1 MPYIY
6 SLGYRTH
13 ETGAPFMRGLFMDFV
28 DDPKVANIGDEYM
41 FGPAL
46 LVAPV
51 VEQGMTSR
59 AVYLP
64 AGTDWYNFW
73 TNERLHGGQTITV
86 AAPIDTLP
94 LFVRAG
100 SILPMGAPVESTNEK
115 QALSEVRVYPGAD
128 GSFDLYSDDGTTYAY
143 EKGEMQITHLAWSD
157 AAQRL
162 TGAGADEAGLVKV
175 VRAQ

>member
-1 MPYIY
+1 
-6 SLGYRTH
+6 
-13 ETGAPFMRGLFMDFV
+13 MDFG

-41 FGPAL
+41 FGPSL

-59 AVYLP
+59 EVYLP

-73 TNERLHGGQTITV
+73 TNERVKGGQTITV

-100 SILPMGAPVESTNEK
+100 SILPMGAPVESTNET
-115 QALSEVRVYPGAD
+115 QALNEVRVYPGAD

-143 EKGEMQITHLAWSD
+143 ERGEMQIVHLHWSD
-157 AAQRL
+157 AEKRL
-162 TGAGADEAGLVKV
+162 THTGAVLAGVSDAGLVKV
-175 VRAQ
+175 VGAQ